1 MSSHLL
7 EKLHKQNGSFL
18 HGVCV
23 LETAIKAGRRKDLGL
38 LASGVR
44 FSNKQTKKR
53 VFGKRLFLAGICH
66 VQASRDVKLPG
77 LTLESHQH
85 LHQANPGFLARGS
98 SWV

>member
-7 EKLHKQNGSFL
+7 EKLDKQNGSFV

-23 LETAIKAGRRKDLGL
+23 LEAAIKAGRRKDLGL

-44 FSNKQTKKR
+44 FSNKSLQQEAVSGR
-53 VFGKRLFLAGICH
+53 HFSYAGQQRC
-66 VQASRDVKLPG
+66 RKLPG
-77 LTLESHQH
+77 LSLESHQH
-85 LHQANPGFLARGS
+85 LHQANPGFLVRGC